1 MTLAS
6 FPLRILSVALVSIS
20 LAACGSDDGDSDSIA
35 ENLNPTDIQCVNGIP
50 KNLKT
55 QGSGFYDQEFFIWDT
70 DYDSNDNEKLVINAN
85 QMKNGVLYEYS
96 ANLLKNSIQPSL
108 YAGIDYLLTP
118 SKLEVV
124 SKRTETSSGIPLGYV
139 ISQNGDSAKVAMF
152 TDSCS
157 MSKELQIDTHIK
169 RIDLSGKKIAELFAY
184 NIDSSGFKE
193 YKYLS
198 NQMQQYFSEY
208 PDLAEKLIN
217 STYTFPQ
224 GSFMGFNDQEIYSS
238 PIISFS
244 QDYVYNNTNFDQ
256 VIASD
261 ILDPSEIWKKDKF
274 AGLNVAYAVDKMTG
288 QYVHAVD
295 PIVEMNAKVHPTE
308 WLIPGN
314 YLEYTNTYETGQEV
328 GETYFNKTA
337 IQTLAD
343 AINAAQQ

>member
-1 MTLAS
+1 MNLPS
-6 FPLRILSVALVSIS
+6 LPFRILSLSLLSIS
-20 LAACGSDDGDSDSIA
+20 LVACGGGDGDSIA

-55 QGSGFYDQEFFIWDT
+55 KGSGFYDQEFFTWDT
-70 DYDSNDNEKLVINAN
+70 DYDKNDNEKLVINAQ

-96 ANLLKNSIQPSL
+96 ANLLKNSIKPSL

-118 SKLEVV
+118 SKLEMV

-157 MSKELQIDTHIK
+157 MSTELQFDTHIK

-184 NIDSSGFKE
+184 NTDSSGFKE

-198 NQMQQYFSEY
+198 NQMQHYFSEH
-208 PDLAEKLIN
+208 PDIAEKLIN
-217 STYTFPQ
+217 SAYTFPQ
-224 GSFMGFNDQEIYSS
+224 GSLMGFNDQEIYSS

-244 QDYVYNNTNFDQ
+244 QDSVYKNTNFDQ
-256 VIASD
+256 VIASE
-261 ILDPSEIWKKDKF
+261 ILDPSDIWKKDKF
-274 AGLNVAYAVDKMTG
+274 AGLNVAYAVDKTTG
-288 QYVHAVD
+288 QYVHPVD
-295 PIVEMNAKVHPTE
+295 PIVEMNAKVHATE

-314 YLEYTNTYETGQEV
+314 YLEYTNSYETGLEV
-328 GETYFNKTA
+328 GDTYFNKTA